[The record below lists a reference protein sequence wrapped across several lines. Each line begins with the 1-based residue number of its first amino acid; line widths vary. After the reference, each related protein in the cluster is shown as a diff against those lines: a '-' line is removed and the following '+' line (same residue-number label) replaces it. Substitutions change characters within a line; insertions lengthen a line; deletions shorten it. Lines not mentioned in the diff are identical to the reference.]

1 MLAQGTGLASNRPM
15 TDIPDIPDASERAL
29 SYPQFRRFYVGA
41 VSGTNGGW
49 VSRILMSW
57 LAWDLTHSATFVGVI
72 AATTL
77 LPVAIF
83 GPFFGAV
90 IDRMS
95 TRLAFRRVAF
105 AMMGA
110 PALLITLMLLDVLTA
125 PALFFVSL
133 TFGTVMSCYHPVRQS
148 LGPRLVERP
157 AIGSVVALSALNF
170 NIGRLLAPA
179 LGGMLIAE
187 FGTLPAAC
195 LALVMTIP
203 NVVIAP
209 TLIPREG
216 DHSGHGRMIDDLS
229 EGFRVVW
236 QRWPIRRSILLAVAS
251 LGILRGFPEIMAVL
265 ADGVFER
272 GAAGLG
278 LLTSCVGGGAL
289 IAAVFQVVAG
299 NRLVRHRLLRFA
311 LIWVGFAGILGTA
324 FAPSFNWALPPAA
337 AIGFASTYVGVSL
350 QIGVQARLEDEL
362 RGRVMSIW
370 MLANTGSTAALAFLL
385 SAFTEWQSIGFAVVT
400 LLTLCAVATLAIWM
414 RPVGD

>member
-1 MLAQGTGLASNRPM
+1 M
-15 TDIPDIPDASERAL
+15 TTIPDIPEASERAL

-57 LAWDLTHSATFVGVI
+57 LAWDLTHSPTFVGVI

-83 GPFFGAV
+83 GPFFGAI

-95 TRLAFRRVAF
+95 TRVAFQRVAL
-105 AMMGA
+105 AMMVA
-110 PALLITLMLLDVLTA
+110 PALLALLMVAGLLTA
-125 PALFFVSL
+125 LTLFLVSL
-133 TFGTVMSCYHPVRQS
+133 TFGTVMSAYHPVRQS

-157 AIGSVVALSALNF
+157 AIGSVVALAALNF

-179 LGGMLIAE
+179 VGGALIASY
-187 FGTLPAAC
+187 GTLPAAL
-195 LALVMTIP
+195 LALAMTIP
-203 NVVIAP
+203 NAVIAP
-209 TLIPREG
+209 TLEPREG
-216 DHSGHGRMIDDLS
+216 DHSKHGAMIDDLR

-251 LGILRGFPEIMAVL
+251 LGLIRGFPEILSVI

-278 LLTSCVGGGAL
+278 LLTSSVGGGAL
-289 IAAVFQVVAG
+289 IAAIFQVVAG
-299 NRLVRHRLLRFA
+299 TRLLRHRVLRFA
-311 LIWVGFAGILGTA
+311 MIWVGFAGILGVA
-324 FAPSFNWALPPAA
+324 FAPSFLWALGPAA
-337 AIGFASTYVGVSL
+337 AIGFSSTYVGVSL

-370 MLANTGSTAALAFLL
+370 MLANTGSTSLFAFLV
-385 SAFTEWQSIGFAVVT
+385 SALTEWRSITWAAVS
-400 LLTLCAVATLAIWM
+400 LLIVCAVATLIIWM
-414 RPVGD
+414 RPVRD

>member
-1 MLAQGTGLASNRPM
+1 M
-15 TDIPDIPDASERAL
+15 TTIPDIPEASERAL

-57 LAWDLTHSATFVGVI
+57 LAWDLTHSPTFVGVI

-83 GPFFGAV
+83 GPFFGAI

-95 TRLAFRRVAF
+95 TRVAFQRVAL
-105 AMMGA
+105 AMMVA
-110 PALLITLMLLDVLTA
+110 PALLALLMVAGLLTA
-125 PALFFVSL
+125 PTLFLVSL
-133 TFGTVMSCYHPVRQS
+133 TFGTVMSAYHPVRQS

-157 AIGSVVALSALNF
+157 AIGSVVALAALNF

-179 LGGMLIAE
+179 VGGALIASY
-187 FGTLPAAC
+187 GTLPAAL
-195 LALVMTIP
+195 LALAMTIP
-203 NVVIAP
+203 NAVIAP
-209 TLIPREG
+209 TLEPREG
-216 DHSGHGRMIDDLS
+216 DHSKHGAMIDDLR

-251 LGILRGFPEIMAVL
+251 LGLIRGFPEILSVI

-278 LLTSCVGGGAL
+278 LLTSSVGGGAL
-289 IAAVFQVVAG
+289 IAAIFQVVAG
-299 NRLVRHRLLRFA
+299 NQLLRHRVLRFA
-311 LIWVGFAGILGTA
+311 MIWVGFAGILGVA
-324 FAPSFNWALPPAA
+324 FAPSFLWALGPAA
-337 AIGFASTYVGVSL
+337 AIGFSSTYVGVSL

-370 MLANTGSTAALAFLL
+370 MLANTGSTSLFAFLV
-385 SAFTEWQSIGFAVVT
+385 SALTEWRSITWAAVS
-400 LLTLCAVATLAIWM
+400 LLIVCAVATLIIWM
-414 RPVGD
+414 RPVRD

>member
-1 MLAQGTGLASNRPM
+1 M
-15 TDIPDIPDASERAL
+15 TTIPDIPEASERAL

-57 LAWDLTHSATFVGVI
+57 LAWDLTHSPTFVGVI

-83 GPFFGAV
+83 GPFFGAI

-95 TRLAFRRVAF
+95 TRVAFQRVAL
-105 AMMGA
+105 AMMVA
-110 PALLITLMLLDVLTA
+110 PALLALLMVAGLLTA
-125 PALFFVSL
+125 PTLFLVSL
-133 TFGTVMSCYHPVRQS
+133 TFGTVMSAYHPVRQS

-157 AIGSVVALSALNF
+157 AIGSVVALAALNF

-179 LGGMLIAE
+179 VGGALIASY
-187 FGTLPAAC
+187 GTLPAAL
-195 LALVMTIP
+195 LALAMTIP
-203 NVVIAP
+203 NAVIAP
-209 TLIPREG
+209 TLEPREG
-216 DHSGHGRMIDDLS
+216 DHSKHGAMIDDLR

-251 LGILRGFPEIMAVL
+251 LGLIRGFPEILSVI

-278 LLTSCVGGGAL
+278 LLTSSVGGGAL
-289 IAAVFQVVAG
+289 IAAIFQVVAG
-299 NRLVRHRLLRFA
+299 TRLLRHRVLRFA
-311 LIWVGFAGILGTA
+311 MIWVGFAGILGVA
-324 FAPSFNWALPPAA
+324 FAPSFLWALGPAA
-337 AIGFASTYVGVSL
+337 AIGFSSTYVGVSL

-370 MLANTGSTAALAFLL
+370 MLANTGSTSLFAFLV
-385 SAFTEWQSIGFAVVT
+385 SALTEWRSITWAAVS
-400 LLTLCAVATLAIWM
+400 LLIVCAVATLIIWM
-414 RPVGD
+414 RPVRD